1 MRRLMLPAAVLLA
14 LTLGKMGVAHADSCA
29 ETTIDYMQCDFSIPE
44 MKDGE
49 VKAIMNTNTDNF
61 SGAVAASCQGGSLV
75 VGAQECEVAEPTDC
89 AINAGSW
96 YSKGSTESCHHE
108 MQNAPL
114 KDGEEKTI
122 SSVSGSGKI
131 TYACK
136 SGSLA
141 VEDSYC
147 ASVAVHQTSIVD
159 LSDNVSSLT
168 TGSNSET
175 VYVQAFFTM
184 DTKYTD
190 TSLPQVQIEAELA
203 CGNVAGSDVTSNA
216 YDVSYEGYTS
226 GPSTYNYS
234 VQCPFTRQGLEC
246 DEFLL
251 SEAVDGTYMPNSGD
265 VVIPPT
271 QTELINACASQ
282 GGTGVEETI
291 YLEKY
296 PDDAQGIR
304 EDQYHAVL
312 KCMGRQT
319 SCSTGATSNPLPVL
333 GSAIDCDTA
342 NVSTGT
348 GGYIAIEA
356 GQSVSTSQV
365 QTMLCEPLGFDN
377 VSEIVSTSQ
386 ILPPNGDVEYHAV
399 SAVCT
404 TYQLADS
411 APLTAA
417 CSTEDNVPVDSDVQ
431 ILTCDTARVSGHV
444 RSSVY
449 ASQGEAII
457 QSRLCVRNDY
467 TELDSWSLSGGSAR
481 VGEAD
486 GILNID
492 AYCSNYIG
500 EEEIPGCGNNQC
512 IGDEVGPDSIYS
524 TIEIDGTH
532 YRDLC
537 AEETVLSCE
546 NCEAGNFTFTDSVT
560 GNTCSVSVSETY
572 SGQEA
577 HFDFLDNS
585 VNGSVDMLCNDGVKS
600 LVEGGDSVCYKT
612 CSGNVTVGWEDSNG
626 SKSCANTIPAGSY
639 VHNEVVSLGS
649 SFNNTGSAT
658 FRCDGYTGNWV
669 KQSGSCLLDCNTTA
683 SWGSGISNSG
693 ENKTNMCQANPG
705 RVPHQSTGSMS
716 STSSGTSGSA
726 NYSCNNGVLS
736 LSNESCNLD
745 CDASEVSWGA
755 YCGGNANSI
764 DHTMTTIVNHTR
776 KTSYKYD
783 NSISGS
789 VNLRCNDGSL
799 TEISSTCDYIAST
812 TEGAWTKWKEKS
824 RQCTTTPDSDDY
836 QPDETLVQTTTCDVD
851 YTRTRALYYVW
862 SDGSRTQYDTE
873 TDEKTEQEIS
883 RKTVNGT
890 GEYKRDFLGTE
901 WGDWGGWAEY
911 NRICYTET
919 CTVYYERFR
928 YLYNLYDMDPKR
940 VKTSQRD
947 RETKTGSVAAPR
959 EKTGEGWDDWTDWA
973 LVGSP
978 SCNTSA
984 GQETCTTNY
993 SRYRCREYYYNLAPK
1008 TVKDC
1013 GVKDYDT
1020 KTETTVKQ
1028 VSVPT
1033 EKRWMLV
1040 DSGCRLDVSPTDS
1053 TLSRTSAFIGNIG
1066 PSCAVLGDT
1075 AGIEYFHP
1083 YDIKGCGGR
1092 ASYNSEFECR
1102 EVAVDDSSKYEW
1114 VYNNDEDINDQEGSV
1129 VCTSRQSAYD
1139 GSAGFDVVGDIMS
1152 PFDYYSNSKSA
1163 GACESLGSEGRIHLS
1178 LDVACKYEREFNGG
1192 KDGIQTIEET
1202 GEQYYKTVCSIRSQ
1216 EADPNAVVP
1225 DTDSIADRLS
1235 IEVVD
1240 HPLRMNAKRVYPLI
1254 DGKRFNDWGD
1264 VCADCT
1270 WSYEAEIR
1278 MANLL
1283 GTVNE
1288 VVEDGYLDLHHI
1300 SGHCQPT
1307 GATVVVTFTVR
1318 NGNKTA
1324 SVESEIIP
1332 LVNILYSNRLCI

>member
-29 ETTIDYMQCDFSIPE
+29 ETTIDYMQCDFSIPA
-44 MKDGE
+44 MSDGE
-49 VKAIMNTNTDNF
+49 VKAITNTNTDNF
-61 SGAVAASCQGGSLV
+61 NGAVAASCQGGSLV
-75 VGAQECEVAEPTDC
+75 IGAQECQVAEPTDC

-96 YSKGSTESCHHE
+96 FSKGTSVSCHHDF
-108 MQNAPL
+108 QNIPL
-114 KDGEEKTI
+114 TDGEERTI
-122 SSVSGSGKI
+122 SSISGTGKISYACGSGKLSV
-131 TYACK
+131 K
-136 SGSLA
+136 
-141 VEDSYC
+141 DSYC
-147 ASVAVHQTSIVD
+147 NTVKVHQTSIVD
-159 LSDNVSSLT
+159 LSDNVSNLAANT
-168 TGSNSET
+168 RSET
-175 VYVQAFFTM
+175 VYVEAFFTM
-184 DTKYTD
+184 DTEYTD
-190 TSLPQVQIEAELA
+190 TNSAQVQIEAELT
-203 CGNVAGSDVTSNA
+203 CGNVAGSVISSNA

-226 GPSTYNYS
+226 GPATYNYS
-234 VQCPFTRQGLEC
+234 VQCPFTRQDLEC

-251 SEAVDGTYMPNSGD
+251 SDTVNGTYMPNSGD
-265 VVIPPT
+265 IVIPPT
-271 QTELINACASQ
+271 QTDLVNACASQ

-291 YLEKY
+291 FLEKY
-296 PDDAQGIR
+296 DDALGFR
-304 EDQYHAVL
+304 EDQYQTVL
-312 KCMGRQT
+312 KCMGRQS

-365 QTMLCEPLGFDN
+365 QTLLCEPLGFDN
-377 VSEIVSTSQ
+377 VSEIVNTSQ
-386 ILPPNGDVEYHAV
+386 TLPANGDVEYHAV
-399 SAVCT
+399 SAICT

-411 APLTAA
+411 APLTSA
-417 CSTEDNVPVDSDVQ
+417 CSTEDNVSVDSDVE

-457 QSRLCVRNDY
+457 QSRLCGRNDY
-467 TELDSWSLSGGSAR
+467 TELDSWSMSGGSAR
-481 VGEAD
+481 VGVEAD

-512 IGDEVGPDSIYS
+512 IGEEVGPDSLYS
-524 TIEIDGTH
+524 TIEVDGKY
-532 YRDLC
+532 YRDMC

-560 GNTCSVSVSETY
+560 GNTCTVSVSETY

-577 HFDFLDNS
+577 HFDFFDNS
-585 VNGSVDMLCNDGVKS
+585 VNGSVDMLCNDGAKS
-600 LVEGGDSVCYKT
+600 LVAGGDSTCYKT

-639 VHNEVVSLGS
+639 THNEVVSLGS

-683 SWGSGISNSG
+683 NWGSGISNSG
-693 ENKTNMCQANPG
+693 QDKTNMCQANPG

-726 NYSCNNGVLS
+726 NYSCNNGALS

-745 CDASEVSWGA
+745 CDASEVNWGA
-755 YCGGNANSI
+755 YCGGNASSI
-764 DHTMTTIVNHTR
+764 DHTMTTIVNHTKR
-776 KTSYKYD
+776 TSYKYD
-783 NSISGS
+783 SSISGA

-799 TEISSTCDYIAST
+799 TESSSTCDYIAST
-812 TEGAWTKWKEKS
+812 TEGAWTTWQEKS

-873 TDEKTEQEIS
+873 TGEKTEQETS
-883 RKTVNGT
+883 QKTVNGT

-901 WGDWGGWAEY
+901 WGEWGTWIEY
-911 NRICYTET
+911 NKICYTET
-919 CTVYYERFR
+919 CTVYYERYR
-928 YLYNLYDMDPKR
+928 YVYNLYDMAPKR
-940 VKTSQRD
+940 VKTSKSERD
-947 RETKTGSVAAPR
+947 TKTEEVAAPR
-959 EKTGEGWDDWTDWA
+959 EKTGQGWGDWTNWE

-984 GQETCTTNY
+984 GTETCTENY
-993 SRYRCREYYYNLAPK
+993 SRYRCREHYYNLAPR

-1013 GVKDYDT
+1013 GEKDTDT

-1028 VSVPT
+1028 VSVPI

-1040 DSGCRLDVSPTDS
+1040 DSGCRLDVSPSDS

-1066 PSCAVLGDT
+1066 PSCSVVGDT
-1075 AGIEYFHP
+1075 AGITYFHP
-1083 YDIKGCGGR
+1083 YDIKGCGAMAG
-1092 ASYNSEFECR
+1092 YNSEFECR

-1114 VYNNDEDINDQEGSV
+1114 VYNNDNDVNQQEESV
-1129 VCTSRQSAYD
+1129 VCTSLESAYD
-1139 GSAGFDVVGDIMS
+1139 GSAGFDVVGDIIS
-1152 PFDYYSNSKSA
+1152 PFDYQSNAKSA
-1163 GACESLGSEGRIHLS
+1163 GTCDSLGAEGRFHLS
-1178 LDVACKYEREFNGG
+1178 LDQTCQYEREFNAG
-1192 KDGIQTIEET
+1192 KDGIQIIEEI
-1202 GEQYYKTVCSIRSQ
+1202 GNKFYKTVCSIRSQ
-1216 EADPNAVVP
+1216 GENSVENPTEPEN
-1225 DTDSIADRLS
+1225 TGDRLT
-1235 IEVVD
+1235 VD
-1240 HPLRMNAKRVYPLI
+1240 ISEGDINNSVRITPRI
-1254 DGKRFNDWGD
+1254 DGTRYIGWGS
-1264 VCADCT
+1264 VCENCT
-1270 WSYEAEIR
+1270 WSAEITGDQSVFGQKFDYYYDDNHLDITHTFIGGCLTTNR
-1278 MANLL
+1278 KLNVTI
-1283 GTVNE
+1283 TVDDNGE
-1288 VVEDGYLDLHHI
+1288 DYVVE
-1300 SGHCQPT
+1300 T
-1307 GATVVVTFTVR
+1307 GEF
-1318 NGNKTA
+1318 
-1324 SVESEIIP
+1324 EIKSIDC
-1332 LVNILYSNRLCI
+1332 N